1 MAARSG
7 SIRDELEQA
16 RGQLMTNATASRM
29 TWGRLRIAGLIGG
42 VLVLVLLAV
51 VVLANVFA
59 GPSEQEQ
66 AAEQAGVVDGQRVT
80 NLDELGMLTPPKT
93 EDPAVFGPLAAAAL
107 FTYDTRLVNYFDAE
121 LGIKAWLVDY
131 ETEPRGSWMDTDA
144 DEAIRRSD
152 FPSEG
157 TYREQSELQ
166 IVATAVVVGEP
177 KIGGEHRDIS
187 EEGAKLSSDGEAFYT
202 VTTDLEVTYEFTAEE
217 GDRRT
222 YVERFTVTAY
232 LSCGQNNID
241 SRPTANCAVRQYAE
255 EFLI

>member
-1 MAARSG
+1 
-7 SIRDELEQA
+7 
-16 RGQLMTNATASRM
+16 MTNATASRM

-66 AAEQAGVVDGQRVT
+66 AAEQAGVVNGQRVT

-107 FTYDTRLVNYFDAE
+107 FTYDTRLVNYFDAAE
-121 LGIKAWLVDY
+121 GIKVWLVDF
-131 ETEPRGSWMDTDA
+131 ETEPFGRGMDTDP
-144 DEAIRRSD
+144 DEVLRWSD
-152 FPSEG
+152 FPNEE
-157 TYREQSELQ
+157 TYREQSELE

-177 KIGGEHRDIS
+177 KIGADHRDIS
-187 EEGAKLSSDGEAFYT
+187 KEDAEGAAAGEGFYA

-232 LSCGQNNID
+232 LSCGQNNIE